1 MAARREQKDLPEVG
15 NPKAGRDYF
24 IGQTFEAGLVLLGT
38 EVKALRAGRANI
50 ADAFVRLTP
59 RGPVLYHAHI
69 AEYDFGSHNNHA
81 AYRPRPLLLR
91 RTEIERIRSE
101 VQSGGSAIVPLK
113 LYFTHG
119 LAKCLIAVAKGKK
132 QHDRRHDIK
141 EREAKR
147 EMSRA
152 MRRRR

>member
-1 MAARREQKDLPEVG
+1 M
-15 NPKAGRDYF
+15 
-24 IGQTFEAGLVLLGT
+24 
-38 EVKALRAGRANI
+38 
-50 ADAFVRLTP
+50 
-59 RGPVLYHAHI
+59 
-69 AEYDFGSHNNHA
+69 
-81 AYRPRPLLLR
+81 
-91 RTEIERIRSE
+91 
-101 VQSGGSAIVPLK
+101 QSGGSAIVPLK

-132 QHDRRHDIK
+132 RHDRRHDIK